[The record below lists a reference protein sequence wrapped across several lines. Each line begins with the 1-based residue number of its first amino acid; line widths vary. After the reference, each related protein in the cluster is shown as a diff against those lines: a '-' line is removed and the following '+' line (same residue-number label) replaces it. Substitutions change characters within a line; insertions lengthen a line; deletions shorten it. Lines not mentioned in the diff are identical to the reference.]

1 MLKQSCWLA
10 VDVQLAPRLYI
21 YVPRSNWIRISVALP
36 PDETGMRMSV
46 YDFRTNVLS
55 GLIVSKLDGTE

>member
-21 YVPRSNWIRISVALP
+21 FVPRSSGIRISVALP

-55 GLIVSKLDGTE
+55 GLIVSEFGET